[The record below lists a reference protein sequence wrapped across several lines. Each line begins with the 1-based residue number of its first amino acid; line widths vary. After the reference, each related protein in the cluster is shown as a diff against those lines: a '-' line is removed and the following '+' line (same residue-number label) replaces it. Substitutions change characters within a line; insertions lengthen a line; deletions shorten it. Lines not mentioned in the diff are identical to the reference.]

1 MKRKVDLPNTG
12 VTVDLVVFPFQQM
25 LLSLLTD
32 PVALQPENLA
42 FDLSD
47 PFKVPNVGDDSAHVY
62 DDFSTGHVHCEAW
75 QRYCT
80 QPHDL
85 LCEIML
91 FMDKTY
97 IDTKGK
103 NTLEPVMMT
112 LGIFNRSYR
121 NRAEAWR
128 PIGYMPNL
136 MTWAPYK
143 SVDARHRDFHHL
155 LRIML
160 SELAVLQQIGGLQW
174 RFATPH
180 NNEGFFPC
188 QLQIPVNC
196 FMGDNEGN
204 DKLCCRKG
212 GGKGKKE
219 TGGRLCRYCNVLF
232 EELGIHS
239 RQFGTK
245 KRCVRKLEKCAIV

>member
-1 MKRKVDLPNTG
+1 
-12 VTVDLVVFPFQQM
+12 
-25 LLSLLTD
+25 
-32 PVALQPENLA
+32 
-42 FDLSD
+42 
-47 PFKVPNVGDDSAHVY
+47 
-62 DDFSTGHVHCEAW
+62 
-75 QRYCT
+75 
-80 QPHDL
+80 
-85 LCEIML
+85 ML

-160 SELAVLQQIGGLQW
+160 SELAVLQQIGGLKW

-188 QLQIPVNC
+188 KLQIPVNC
-196 FMGDNEGN
+196 FRGDNEGN

-232 EELGIHS
+232 EELGNPLSTIRHKGTLCADIRKMRNRLTPKDQDTLSDLGYRPFHDGCVDIFFSDPVLGLHGCTPAEILHS
-239 RQFGTK
+239 FQLGLAERTLEAIYGTK
-245 KRCVRKLEKCAIV
+245 RITKKITIKESIGEPEGIED